1 MILPSAHE
9 NNCKGIL
16 TKKKKNERGKIAIV
30 FEIAKQ
36 VELGV
41 QEAKIP
47 QISENSLR
55 KSLHHWNPQKIQEL
69 VGPGTLEVRAKM
81 RLKTRRWKV
90 CGREN

>member
-1 MILPSAHE
+1 M
-9 NNCKGIL
+9 
-16 TKKKKNERGKIAIV
+16 
-30 FEIAKQ
+30 EIEKQ

-55 KSLHHWNPQKIQEL
+55 KSPVCNTESPENPGISE
-69 VGPGTLEVRAKM
+69 PGTLEVRVKM

-90 CGREN
+90 CGKEN